1 MSKMQNTLLRMA
13 QMTWK
18 TVVVTGLAK
27 VALTGTITL
36 AQGVAIAVALILSVS
51 LLIAARKGR

>member
-51 LLIAARKGR
+51 LLVAARKGR

>member
-1 MSKMQNTLLRMA
+1 MSKMQNTLMRMA

-27 VALTGTITL
+27 IAMTGTITL
-36 AQGVAIAVALILSVS
+36 AQGAAIAVALILSVS
-51 LLIAARKGR
+51 LLVAARKGP